1 MIFVKEGRRL
11 SGFLRWPGA
20 SEEGFTRGMSGQF
33 TILLK
38 MMIKGVSSKGHNTPH
53 RLRGNS
59 KALSDHQLQEAEAPG
74 ASEEDLAIN
83 REESFAYSAVR
94 TKAILPGCARLLF
107 RSKRK

>member
-1 MIFVKEGRRL
+1 MLDQFITLHKVMIR
-11 SGFLRWPGA
+11 GA
-20 SEEGFTRGMSGQF
+20 N
-33 TILLK
+33 
-38 MMIKGVSSKGHNTPH
+38 SKGHNVPH

-59 KALSDHQLQEAEAPG
+59 KAPSDHQLQEAEAPG

-94 TKAILPGCARLLF
+94 TKAILPGCAMLLY

>member
-1 MIFVKEGRRL
+1 
-11 SGFLRWPGA
+11 
-20 SEEGFTRGMSGQF
+20 MSGQF

-38 MMIKGVSSKGHNTPH
+38 MMIKGVSSKDNNIPH

-59 KALSDHQLQEAEAPG
+59 KALSGHQLQEAEEPG

-83 REESFAYSAVR
+83 QEESFAYSAVK
-94 TKAILPGCARLLF
+94 TKVILPECAMSLF